1 MAAGTL
7 TTEFATSSDGT
18 RIAFSREGSGP
29 TLVLVD
35 GAMCYRDFGPSQ
47 PFTAELKGDFTVV
60 SYDRRGRGES
70 GDSSTYDATLEIAD
84 LKAVLDAVAGP
95 GSKNDPAYVVGFSSG
110 AGHANSAPAPGVPMK
125 KLVGY
130 EAPWVGLRGGRDYVR
145 DLDALNAEGRGDKMV
160 DYFMTK
166 MIGAPFFVPIMFRF
180 MGANWKK
187 LKAIGSTIRYDARVM
202 GGDFEV
208 PANELGSV
216 KVPTLVVWGS
226 KAAKEMVAGN
236 EKVAA
241 SIPGSQ
247 TRVLD
252 GQPHNVAPAAL
263 APVLREFLS

>member
-1 MAAGTL
+1 M

-18 RIAFSREGSGP
+18 RIAFSRAGAGP

-47 PFTAELKGDFTVV
+47 PFTDELKGGFTVV

-70 GDSSTYDATLEIAD
+70 GDSSTYDVALEIAD
-84 LKAVLDAVAGP
+84 LKAVLDAVG
-95 GSKNDPAYVVGFSSG
+95 GSAYVLGFSSG
-110 AGHANSAPAPGVPMK
+110 AGLAYRAAAAGVAMK

-145 DLDALNAEGRGDKMV
+145 DLDALNAQGRGDKMV

-180 MGANWKK
+180 MGSNWKK
-187 LKAIGSTIRYDARVM
+187 LKATGSTIRYDARVM

-208 PANELGSV
+208 PAAELAAV
-216 KVPTLVVWGS
+216 KVPALVAWGS
-226 KAAKEMVAGN
+226 KAAKEMSAGN
-236 EKVAA
+236 QRVADA
-241 SIPGSQ
+241 IPGSQ
-247 TRVLD
+247 TRVLE
-252 GQPHNVAPAAL
+252 GQTHNVTPAAL
-263 APVLREFLS
+263 APVLREFFA